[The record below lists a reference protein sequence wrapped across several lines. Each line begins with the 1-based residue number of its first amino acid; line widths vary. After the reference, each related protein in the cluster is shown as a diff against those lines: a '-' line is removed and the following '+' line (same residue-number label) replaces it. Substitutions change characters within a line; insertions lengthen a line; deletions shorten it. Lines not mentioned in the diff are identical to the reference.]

1 MAKTRGEEM
10 LALRRA
16 RMAASPPI
24 LRGGYRPFFL
34 GGAIWA
40 IVALGIWMVV
50 WVRGLQLP
58 SDFSPLGWHRHE
70 MLFGFVGA
78 AIAGY
83 MLTAIPNWSGKLP
96 VAGRSLV
103 AIFALW
109 LAGRVLNLVSGW
121 TGGVVAM
128 VVDVGFFYVLAG
140 FLLREIFGT
149 RKRNLPMAI
158 MLMVFGAAN
167 LLDHVEMLGWLP
179 ADGELATGI
188 GVRAGIALVAVL
200 ISVVGGKLTPSFTR
214 NLIIKRKLGGKR
226 FGQPDRFDR
235 AVIAATAIGMA
246 IWALWPDHWATALV
260 LALVAALQFARLAR
274 WRGWKVVDDPIVV
287 ILHLGY
293 LWIPLGLGILALSD
307 LLGGLPLS
315 AAVHALTAGAM
326 ATMILAVMTR
336 TILGQTGRAP
346 KASNGTVWAYGLVIA
361 GAAVR
366 VSAPLLPLRY
376 DQALIAAAV
385 LWGAGFAAFAWV
397 YGRVLLAPRI
407 DNPYG

>member
-40 IVALGIWMVV
+40 IVALGIWMLV
-50 WVRGLQLP
+50 WLRGWQMP
-58 SDFSPLGWHRHE
+58 SQFSPLAWHRHE

-83 MLTAIPNWSGKLP
+83 LLTAIPNWSGKLP

-103 AIFALW
+103 ALFALW
-109 LAGRVLNLVSGW
+109 LLGRVLNLTSAW
-121 TGGVVAM
+121 AGGGTAM
-128 VVDVGFFYVLAG
+128 VVDVGFCYVLAG

-158 MLMVFGAAN
+158 LLMLFGAAN
-167 LLDHVEMLGWLP
+167 LVDHLEALGWWPDGALP
-179 ADGELATGI
+179 PGI
-188 GVRAGIALVAVL
+188 GVRAGIALVVVL

-235 AVIAATAIGMA
+235 AVIAATALGMA
-246 IWALWPDHWATALV
+246 VWALAPDHWLTAC
-260 LALVAALQFARLAR
+260 ALGAVAALQLARLLR
-274 WRGWKVVDDPIVV
+274 WRGWKVRDDPIVV

-293 LWIPLGLGILALSD
+293 LWIPLGLAILALSD

-346 KASNGTVWAYGLVIA
+346 NASTGTVWAYGLVIV

-366 VSAPLLPLRY
+366 VAAPVLPLRY
-376 DQALIAAAV
+376 DHVLIGAAL

-397 YGRVLLAPRI
+397 YGRVLFAARI